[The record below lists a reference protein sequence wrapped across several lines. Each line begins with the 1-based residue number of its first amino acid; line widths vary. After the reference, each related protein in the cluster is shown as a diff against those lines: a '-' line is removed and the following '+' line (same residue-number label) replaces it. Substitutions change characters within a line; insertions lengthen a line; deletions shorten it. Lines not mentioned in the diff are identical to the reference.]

1 MNNNF
6 LKVEGLLKD
15 NFAASINSY
24 ESLPVRTSSDSL
36 ITHQPDT
43 DDEEYE
49 NSDEYPF
56 MSINKIHKDLTRND

>member
-1 MNNNF
+1 MNTQY
-6 LKVEGLLKD
+6 LMVERLLKD

-43 DDEEYE
+43 DNEKYE
-49 NSDEYPF
+49 NSEEYPF
-56 MSINKIHKDLTRND
+56 MTVDKIHNKLTRLD